1 MMPPH
6 CDTLD
11 GPGVKAAKKAFETGN
26 VNYVLPWVPKKA
38 EKEVFSGIQK
48 GVKSEKAEQ
57 GSG

>member
-11 GPGVKAAKKAFETGN
+11 GPVVKATKKAFETGN

-38 EKEVFSGIQK
+38 EKKFS
-48 GVKSEKAEQ
+48 
-57 GSG
+57 